1 MGKRKAHVTEIIC
14 GCSAYEH
21 PHRLGGGACDG
32 AEWCTS
38 FRSIDSFDCDTCVH
52 STRDGC
58 DVVTGLEPLCNI
70 TCTCLSEEIR
80 SGSLR
85 DEYGFLPIDLE
96 AHWEK
101 KQRDYYENQE
111 Q

>member
-1 MGKRKAHVTEIIC
+1 VSKRKAHVTEIIC

-58 DVVTGLEPLCNI
+58 DVVIGLEPLCNI
-70 TCTCLSEEIR
+70 TCTCLSDEIR
-80 SGSLR
+80 TGALR
-85 DEYGFLPIDLE
+85 DEYGFLPLDFDAYME
-96 AHWEK
+96 GQYNAHYSE
-101 KQRDYYENQE
+101 RD
-111 Q
+111 